1 MSELNYKQ
9 WFWTECDELN
19 KDTSFAYSLAEKA
32 WNHKKVEIDK
42 LKNIIQM
49 QEFGVEAI
57 KQTLNEIYDACD
69 EDETVSMLLDK
80 IQELLK

>member
-1 MSELNYKQ
+1 MSEFKE
-9 WFWTECDELN
+9 WWKDECCGITFDYPNESAL
-19 KDTSFAYSLAEKA
+19 YA
-32 WNHKKVEIDK
+32 WEHQQVKIDK

-69 EDETVSMLLDK
+69 EDETVAMLLDK